1 MRLLIAELVSQVST
15 VLCHMAV
22 PEMNPLMSGDQL
34 ALALLWLQPL
44 LDKEKLIIDA
54 PVIRVLRN
62 GEDLRASNWDTSP
75 ASLASVACRL
85 NVKYH
90 VFLLIPRSGRE
101 RREAQDWLIDFS
113 AAELLADMKN
123 F

>member
-1 MRLLIAELVSQVST
+1 
-15 VLCHMAV
+15 MAL

-62 GEDLRASNWDTSP
+62 GEELRASNWDTSP

-90 VFLLIPRSGRE
+90 VVLQAPRF
-101 RREAQDWLIDFS
+101 DFS
-113 AAELLADMKN
+113 TAELLADMKN

>member
-1 MRLLIAELVSQVST
+1 
-15 VLCHMAV
+15 
-22 PEMNPLMSGDQL
+22 MNPLMSGDQL

-62 GEDLRASNWDTSP
+62 GEELRASNWDTSP
-75 ASLASVACRL
+75 ALLACRL

-90 VFLLIPRSGRE
+90 VCLQAPQF
-101 RREAQDWLIDFS
+101 DFS
-113 AAELLADMKN
+113 TAEVLADMKN